1 MLLGLEYIHENKV
14 IHRDIKPEN
23 LVCDENGYIR
33 ITDFGIAK
41 NYHKVNKTETSGTP
55 GYMAPEVLCS
65 QNHSYPVDY
74 FAIGVICYEFMLGKR
89 PYHGKGRKEVKQ
101 DVISH
106 QVKVVKEEIPT
117 GWSYEAAD
125 FINSL
130 IQRKAEKRLGSG
142 GIEEV
147 KNHKWFNGFEWK
159 LLYNK
164 KLAAPFVPKKG
175 DNYNKK
181 YCEAEDKIG
190 DSTLERYQRYKNER
204 SYIDL
209 FERYTCNNIP
219 KEEIKK
225 CSKIKE
231 HNRILFKNN
240 TISGIEDIRIKNLKE
255 MKSKTN
261 VNSLNITKN
270 YIKGDT
276 PHSNKNSFKNTF
288 KEGKFTKVKFFN
300 KSKINFLQNNNN
312 INNELSF
319 CEKKTFKKSNLPL
332 INLNTSRALKKSN
345 STSQMIP
352 SINYNNNQSV
362 KDNFSFSSK
371 LYFLNKINNINPYQ
385 KYPINIEQAR
395 LRRSTSSLNYVSQY
409 QGL

>member
-130 IQRKAEKRLGSG
+130 IQRKAKKRLFAGL
-142 GIEEV
+142 EV
-147 KNHKWFNGFEWK
+147 N
-159 LLYNK
+159 
-164 KLAAPFVPKKG
+164 PF
-175 DNYNKK
+175 
-181 YCEAEDKIG
+181 
-190 DSTLERYQRYKNER
+190 
-204 SYIDL
+204 
-209 FERYTCNNIP
+209 
-219 KEEIKK
+219 
-225 CSKIKE
+225 
-231 HNRILFKNN
+231 RIFW
-240 TISGIEDIRIKNLKE
+240 R
-255 MKSKTN
+255 
-261 VNSLNITKN
+261 
-270 YIKGDT
+270 
-276 PHSNKNSFKNTF
+276 
-288 KEGKFTKVKFFN
+288 
-300 KSKINFLQNNNN
+300 
-312 INNELSF
+312 
-319 CEKKTFKKSNLPL
+319 LPP
-332 INLNTSRALKKSN
+332 A
-345 STSQMIP
+345 
-352 SINYNNNQSV
+352 
-362 KDNFSFSSK
+362 SFSRLPDITCIPNRKKAS
-371 LYFLNKINNINPYQ
+371 PPQ
-385 KYPINIEQAR
+385 SCNIE
-395 LRRSTSSLNYVSQY
+395 
-409 QGL
+409 